1 MYPNMLSHLVCLAPP
16 PAEAH
21 QTQLSVVIKLRSD
34 SPHMKKELTLS
45 QLFLSAS

>member
-1 MYPNMLSHLVCLAPP
+1 MYPNMLSQPVCLG

-21 QTQLSVVIKLRSD
+21 RTQLSVVIKLRSD
-34 SPHMKKELTLS
+34 SPRMKKELTLS